1 MIHLYNMQGKY
12 VPMFSADENI
22 LNGINLNIKS
32 VIGIDSTAFT
42 KAIQFNT
49 QETLIYSSG
58 PHIVTQDLSSGKFD
72 CQSREESDSQ
82 VTLLKVIH
90 EKERSKSILG
100 EAFSKNFPTLSYQD
114 PEQSHMLIHQHL
126 TPSDHIIEAAIS
138 KDTEI
143 CYTLSH
149 VFISAWLIKTHRLIS
164 YTKIPPGIRKL
175 EILPEDNKTILLGGL
190 NYLKYWQL
198 YPERKAI
205 EEQDQYLYTET
216 VLDMQ
221 FVPGSNVL
229 LVLCSN
235 SKILIFE
242 KNISA
247 SGSLNYNYQTLN
259 LRNKATCMAVSSQ
272 ECLVGCDTEID
283 TYLIDKSVQLH
294 FSNVFKLPI
303 KSGIV
308 TCAAYSPDEGSAVIM
323 VKIEGNV
330 EVFILETAEFTVT
343 RPFGTSLT
351 CSEVKGLSVSTGKE
365 LVCSYGLD
373 KTVRVWMYFR
383 HCKGIAEQQFTET
396 PCAVAIHPTGY
407 QIAVGFENS
416 IKIFYL
422 LYNSFSHA
430 FGICKRCE
438 SIAYSPCGKYLAFGQ
453 NNSISIFD
461 PYTLTALFTLQ
472 GHTGVPVHLKW
483 KKEILTSVCSHGTVH
498 IWKLNEKLF
507 DFSSTDYQVRQA
519 VYDETLD
526 LLACIH
532 YDGGFRV
539 WAENGL
545 TLVYE
550 TQDRLFTS
558 LLLACELDVIIL
570 GMKNGS
576 IRMMLWPIIKPQ
588 DEDVEPDWSDCPM
601 HIGPVNYIAIAYSTI
616 FTAGQD
622 SVIVCLSAKQVKEG
636 RIKQLNF
643 KKENDSLNNLSLIP
657 QPTLDFQVEK
667 IQQLHDSIRTLESDG
682 FESEQLDKKY
692 NEKIQDIKISFDKE
706 LNKIIE
712 EYNEVVKTIENKEQ
726 EFAQA
731 KDEKI
736 FQYQNKT
743 IVQNDK
749 FTRMLNEEFEK
760 YEKLKEEMELSVEKY
775 SIQREEILFTH
786 DEILTQSQQDYE
798 NRLKK
803 IMEAYEEL
811 QNRVKIEKKKYEA
824 ILLQT
829 DVEFEQTIKKI
840 YNKQKEKFDEEKKQA
855 REHLGKH
862 AKLTRDNLA
871 IQKDLQILKEK
882 SVEYSEENKNIEIE
896 KKIIT
901 DRLTELEKEM
911 QNREEII
918 KKKEN
923 KIKDLR
929 SLHIHLNNYR
939 FVLDQ
944 KITSLKDER
953 APMEEQNK
961 QIQEH
966 IKKLFSELLEESSTQ
981 NATFKLLQTFK
992 LKNTEALNTNNEL
1005 REELLNTRTML
1016 TQLYSDLAILLEEHD
1031 NERLM
1036 DKLKDLYYK
1045 HVGKEDLYPSDEP
1058 LKPTLNELFRM
1069 EKEENIEKIK
1079 NEKTQQEKFMKT
1091 MYKNMNTNKL
1101 KLEEEHNRQILWKQ
1115 QENARLINECYEL
1128 REEKDRLN
1136 RKISDLDAE
1145 IKRIRYSMK
1154 GGVVPD
1160 TIVKVANTKDTPFQ
1174 EYIKKKIVPPHEI
1187 YQPKNKPD
1195 FHVRSIIF
1203 GLERNR
1209 TEYAKQN
1216 RKFQDILE

>member
-1 MIHLYNMQGKY
+1 MQGKY
-12 VPMFSADENI
+12 IPMFSADENI

-32 VIGIDSTAFT
+32 VIGIDSKTFT

-58 PHIVTQDLSSGKFD
+58 PHIVTQDLSNGKFD

-114 PEQSHMLIHQHL
+114 PEQSHILIHQHL
-126 TPSDHIIEAAIS
+126 TPSDHIVEAAIS

-164 YTKIPPGIRKL
+164 YAKIPPGVRKL
-175 EILPEDNKTILLGGL
+175 EILPEDNKTILLGGVG
-190 NYLKYWQL
+190 YLKYWQL
-198 YPERKAI
+198 FIERKSI
-205 EEQDQYLYTET
+205 EENERFLYTEN
-216 VLDMQ
+216 VIDMQ

-229 LVLCSN
+229 LVLCGN
-235 SKILIFE
+235 CKMLVFD
-242 KNISA
+242 KNLSVTGA
-247 SGSLNYNYQTLN
+247 LNYNYSIIN
-259 LRNKATCMAVSSQ
+259 LRTQATCMAVSSQ
-272 ECLVGCDTEID
+272 ECLLGCDTEID
-283 TYLIDKSVQLH
+283 TYQIDKSMQLQ
-294 FSNVFKLPI
+294 FLRVFKLPI
-303 KSGIV
+303 KTGVV
-308 TCAAYSPDEGSAVIM
+308 TCAAYSPDEGSVVIM

-330 EVFILETAEFTVT
+330 EVFIVETIEFASTK
-343 RPFGTSLT
+343 PFGTSLT
-351 CSEVKGLSVSTGKE
+351 SSEVKGLSVSTGKE
-365 LVCSYGLD
+365 LVVSYGLD
-373 KTVRVWMYFR
+373 KTVRVWTYSR
-383 HCKGIAEQQFTET
+383 HCKGIAEQQFNEK
-396 PCAVAIHPTGY
+396 PSAVAIHPTGY

-422 LYNSFSHA
+422 LYNSLSYA

-461 PYTLTALFTLQ
+461 PYTLAPLFTLQ
-472 GHTGVPVHLKW
+472 GHTGVPIHLKW
-483 KKEILTSVCSHGTVH
+483 RKETLTSVCSHGTVH

-507 DFSSTDYQVRQA
+507 DFSSTDYLVRQA

-532 YDGGFRV
+532 FDGGFRV
-539 WAENGL
+539 WTENGL
-545 TLVYE
+545 TLAYE
-550 TQDRLFTS
+550 SRDRNFTS
-558 LLLACELDVIIL
+558 LLLASELDVIIL

-601 HIGPVNYIAIAYSTI
+601 HIGSVNFIAIGYSTI

-636 RIKQLNF
+636 RIKQLSF

-657 QPTLDFQVEK
+657 QPALDFQVEK
-667 IQQLHDSIRTLESDG
+667 IQQLHDTIKTLESDG
-682 FESEQLDKKY
+682 FEFEQLDKIY
-692 NEKIQDIKISFDKE
+692 NQKFQEMKNSFDKE
-706 LNKIIE
+706 LGKIVE
-712 EYNEVVKTIENKEQ
+712 DYNNVVKNIQSKEK
-726 EFAQA
+726 EFEQA
-731 KDEKI
+731 KEEKS
-736 FQYQNKT
+736 FQYKNKL

-749 FTRMLNEEFEK
+749 FSRMLNEEFEK
-760 YEKLKEEMELSVEKY
+760 YEKLKEETELSVEKY
-775 SIQREEILFTH
+775 SCQREEILLAH
-786 DEILTQSQQDYE
+786 DDILTQSQQDYE
-798 NRLKK
+798 SRLKK
-803 IMEAYEEL
+803 IMEVYEEL
-811 QNRVKIEKKKYEA
+811 QNRVKVEKKKYEA

-829 DVEFEQTIKKI
+829 DVEFEQTIKKK
-840 YNKQKEKFDEEKKQA
+840 YNKQKDEIDEEKKRA
-855 REHLGKH
+855 REYLGKH
-862 AKLTRDNLA
+862 AKLTRDNVA
-871 IQKDLQILKEK
+871 IQKDLQSLKEK
-882 SVEYSEENKNIEIE
+882 VVEFTEENKNIEIE

-901 DRLTELEKEM
+901 DRLAELEKEM

-918 KKKEN
+918 KKREN

-944 KITSLKDER
+944 KINSLKDER

-966 IKKLFSELLEESSTQ
+966 IRKLFSELLEESSTQ
-981 NATFKLLQTFK
+981 NATYKLLQTFK
-992 LKNTEALNTNNEL
+992 QKNSEALDTNHEL

-1031 NERLM
+1031 NDQLM
-1036 DKLKDLYYK
+1036 GKLKDLYYK

-1058 LKPTLNELFRM
+1058 QKPNLNELFRM

-1079 NEKTQQEKFMKT
+1079 NEKSQQEKFMKT

-1101 KLEEEHNRQILWKQ
+1101 KLEEEHNKQILWKQ

-1128 REEKDRLN
+1128 REEKERLN
-1136 RKISDLDAE
+1136 RRISDLDAE

-1154 GGVVPD
+1154 GGIVPD
-1160 TIVKVANTKDTPFQ
+1160 TVVKVVSTKDTPFQ
-1174 EYIKKKIVPPHEI
+1174 EYLKKKMVPPHEV

-1209 TEYAKQN
+1209 SEYAKQN